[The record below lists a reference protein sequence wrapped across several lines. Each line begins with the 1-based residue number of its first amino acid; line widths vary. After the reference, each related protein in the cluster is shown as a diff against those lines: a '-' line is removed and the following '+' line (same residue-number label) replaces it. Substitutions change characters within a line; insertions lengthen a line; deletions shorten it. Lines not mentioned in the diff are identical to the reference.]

1 MAITYVTIEAGKS
14 VGNLPSKM
22 EALRSLARIDH
33 PVSLLIVR
41 ADSLKM
47 SDADLAKLIV
57 EETGDELADVN
68 SSIDFARWCQK
79 NGHNCSI

>member
-1 MAITYVTIEAGKS
+1 MTIAYVTIEAGKR

-22 EALRSLARIDH
+22 ESLRRLSRIDH

-41 ADSLKM
+41 ADELKV
-47 SDADLAKLIV
+47 SDADLANIIV
-57 EETGDELADVN
+57 EETGDDLADVN
-68 SSIDFARWCQK
+68 CSIDYARYCQK